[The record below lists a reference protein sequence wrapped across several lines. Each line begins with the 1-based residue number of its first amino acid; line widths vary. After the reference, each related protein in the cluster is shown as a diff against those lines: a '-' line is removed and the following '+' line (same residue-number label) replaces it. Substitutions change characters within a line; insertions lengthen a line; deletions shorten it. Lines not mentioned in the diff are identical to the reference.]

1 MPLSDPASADLPAG
15 QWSHLLVGHQWPGAA
30 ALAVLAGAAAN
41 RSALGSAHDG
51 YAETLRALHA
61 EIAERQNGISA
72 DAATAAFRRGEVH
85 ARGVCAKN
93 TVKKGCY
100 ESARHWVANLRDELD
115 TIAASGNSAIRQ
127 ILDSEAP
134 AELKFTALVDTVVQA
149 REQANIKAA
158 QCGANLLG
166 AIQQVLDSRDA
177 GTSAREFAR
186 SHGVH
191 LDAAFGSPSR
201 DLVRADVGALM
212 DGTGTAPAASRDRD
226 VGEDMNGCPPATG
239 TVVGALVPGNPA
251 PHSAAAAALSGAVAP
266 AQPGP
271 GSTRVPGGAGLT
283 PGVAHL
289 QAAHPRSA
297 GTPGRLPAYGSER
310 SAPRAPT
317 APPRPGQVLR
327 AAPASAPVS
336 AAAFGTST
344 VASASRST
352 PRPAAV
358 SPKAATTAAAAAG
371 IEPAGEWLRRLLEA
385 VARQAPGLCWAV
397 GIGTDGRILLATDL
411 AGGWIP
417 PHIAIPAPLELIA
430 PPARRGDAVALLGP
444 IVTTERYLPGHPL
457 PPGEPG
463 ALSPTARATAPV
475 PDLGWHLCRA
485 TRCHDGLPRLA
496 HTLAVAVNAGTGW
509 LDSEADLLNEH
520 LRAVA
525 TEVLDSY
532 PDTVDPAAV
541 GSWQLLA
548 TISAL
553 LAGEPPLADY
563 HFAWFR

>member
-61 EIAERQNGISA
+61 EIADRQNGITA

-93 TVKKGCY
+93 TVKKDCY
-100 ESARHWVANLRDELD
+100 ESARHWVSDLRSELD

-177 GTSAREFAR
+177 GASAREFAR

-191 LDAAFGSPSR
+191 LDTAFRSPSR
-201 DLVRADVGALM
+201 DLVHAELGALM
-212 DGTGTAPAASRDRD
+212 DGTGAAPAAGRDRD
-226 VGEDMNGCPPATG
+226 AGETTSGRPPATG
-239 TVVGALVPGNPA
+239 AMVGAVIAGDPA
-251 PHSAAAAALSGAVAP
+251 PHSATPLSAASAP
-266 AQPGP
+266 AQPAP
-271 GSTRVPGGAGLT
+271 GTPGVPGGAGLT
-283 PGVAHL
+283 PGLAHL
-289 QAAHPRSA
+289 QAAPPRRAS
-297 GTPGRLPAYGSER
+297 TPGRLPAYGSER
-310 SAPRAPT
+310 SAPQAPT
-317 APPRPGQVLR
+317 APPRTGQALR

-336 AAAFGTST
+336 AAALGPPA

-352 PRPAAV
+352 PRPAA
-358 SPKAATTAAAAAG
+358 SPAVAAPATAPATAG
-371 IEPAGEWLRRLLEA
+371 IEPAGDRLRRLLEA

-397 GIGTDGRILLATDL
+397 GIGTDGRTRLATDL

-417 PHIAIPAPLELIA
+417 PHIAIPAPLELLA
-430 PPARRGDAVALLGP
+430 PPARRGDAAALLGP
-444 IVTTERYLPGHPL
+444 TVAAELYLPGQPL

-463 ALSPTARATAPV
+463 APSPTARATAPV
-475 PDLGWHLCRA
+475 ADLGWHLCRA

-496 HTLAVAVNAGTGW
+496 HTLAVAINAGTGW
-509 LDSEADLLNEH
+509 LDSEADLLEEH
-520 LRAVA
+520 LREIA

-553 LAGEPPLADY
+553 IAGDPELAAY